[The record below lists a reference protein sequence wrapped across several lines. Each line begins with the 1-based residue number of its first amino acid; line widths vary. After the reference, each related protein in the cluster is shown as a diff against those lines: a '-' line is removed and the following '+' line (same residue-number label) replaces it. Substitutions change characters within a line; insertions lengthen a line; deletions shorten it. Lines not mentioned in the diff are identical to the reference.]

1 MERQIQIDTQQKHT
15 YRETENMYSR
25 KRDRRLRVGD
35 KLQVRTG
42 RYSAQTEGKHS
53 EHTVGKAM
61 DANMTAY
68 ADRQQ
73 TQIGE

>member
-1 MERQIQIDTQQKHT
+1 M
-15 YRETENMYSR
+15 
-25 KRDRRLRVGD
+25 RVGD

-42 RYSAQTEGKHS
+42 RYFAQTGSRHS

-73 TQIGE
+73 TQIDE